1 MKTIHIK
8 SISMALIAHASFG
21 LYVILAKLLFQS
33 FPPFALLAL
42 TFAIALVASFLL
54 LRQNIQ
60 WQTILS
66 RSVLLVVLFAAFR
79 SVTKMLA
86 VQYTLASY
94 VQLVDLSSPFF
105 NAIIAW
111 LVLQEKLPKGTIPAL
126 MAMTTGAM
134 LVITVNPL
142 HAQLPNGTQD
152 LIGIGFATTSAIFMA
167 ILVVVTSYSTRFQ
180 SNPTSVYIAQTS
192 GLVIT
197 YLLLSILSG
206 ETYTSFLSI
215 SPNNI
220 IALLCFMLAV
230 VIGGGLTVLAISRVN
245 TTLFSSL
252 LSLRLVVALI
262 AGWFLLGEQLTSSFQ
277 LIGAGIVALS
287 ITWYLW
293 QQGNS
298 QGSQNI

>member
-1 MKTIHIK
+1 MGTIHIK

-21 LYVILAKLLFQS
+21 LYVVLAKLLFQS

-42 TFAIALVASFLL
+42 TFTIALIASCLL
-54 LRQNIQ
+54 LRQHIR
-60 WQTILS
+60 WQTFL
-66 RSVLLVVLFAAFR
+66 RKSVLLVILFAVFR

-111 LVLQEKLPKGTIPAL
+111 LVLQEKLSKGTLPAL
-126 MAMTTGAM
+126 VVMTIGAM
-134 LVITVNPL
+134 LVITVDPL
-142 HAQLPNGTQD
+142 HVQLPNGTQD
-152 LIGIGFATTSAIFMA
+152 LIGIGLATASAIFMA
-167 ILVVVTSYSTRFQ
+167 ILVVVTGYSTRSQ
-180 SNPTSVYIAQTS
+180 SNPSSVYVAQTF

-206 ETYTSFLSI
+206 ETYTSFLSV
-215 SPNNI
+215 SSSNV
-220 IALLCFMLAV
+220 IAFLCLLLV
-230 VIGGGLTVLAISRVN
+230 VVTGGGLMVLAISRVN

-262 AGWFLLGEQLTSSFQ
+262 AGWILIDESLTSSFQ
-277 LIGAGIVALS
+277 LIGVGIVSLS

-293 QQGNS
+293 QQGNIL
-298 QGSQNI
+298 GSQNI